1 MWIKI
6 IRNQISLKTL
16 SKLIKPPAARLRCL
30 VLTKVHIK
38 RCCWYGLK
46 NGLKR
51 TIIHEAAAW
60 RARDQTKNSCCTTLV
75 SQLSEASSCYE
86 IKKHFLQK
94 VFLDLVKVGLTCLGE
109 KKWRQQVDLLISVS
123 RRSDVVNLEDHLDQ
137 LGGQQD
143 LRLLAV
149 QRLDDVLLAH
159 VWKKRIRD

>member
-1 MWIKI
+1 MFG
-6 IRNQISLKTL
+6 R
-16 SKLIKPPAARLRCL
+16 
-30 VLTKVHIK
+30 
-38 RCCWYGLK
+38 
-46 NGLKR
+46 
-51 TIIHEAAAW
+51 
-60 RARDQTKNSCCTTLV
+60 
-75 SQLSEASSCYE
+75 
-86 IKKHFLQK
+86 
-94 VFLDLVKVGLTCLGE
+94 

>member
-1 MWIKI
+1 M
-6 IRNQISLKTL
+6 
-16 SKLIKPPAARLRCL
+16 
-30 VLTKVHIK
+30 
-38 RCCWYGLK
+38 
-46 NGLKR
+46 
-51 TIIHEAAAW
+51 
-60 RARDQTKNSCCTTLV
+60 
-75 SQLSEASSCYE
+75 SQFSEASSCYE